1 MQIAGMIGSSNQAVS
16 EVKSSAGTKAQGE
29 TSNTSFLSSV
39 KEVAESMTG
48 KIVAANASKAGQ
60 LDIRKDDFEIE
71 NEMPEKLDTVYDF
84 IADIRQIMR
93 DAKKKRQV

>member
-1 MQIAGMIGSSNQAVS
+1 MQIPGMIGSSNQVVS

-29 TSNTSFLSSV
+29 ASNTSFLSSV

-48 KIVAANASKAGQ
+48 KIVAANASKAGE
-60 LDIRKDDFEIE
+60 LDVKKDDFAIE
-71 NEMPEKLDTVYDF
+71 NEMPDKLDTVYDF

-93 DAKKKRQV
+93 EAKKKRQG